1 MAEWIWIG
9 RRARRCYG
17 FDEIALV
24 PGNVTVNPTEVDTG
38 WEIGASTRP
47 DGLARHSAP
56 RDVPAGLHGLKFKV
70 PFIASAMD
78 GVVDVEF
85 AIAMGKLGALAVLN
99 LDGVQAR
106 YDDPSEAI
114 AQIIQGDV
122 EETTNIVQKL
132 YKAPINEKL
141 IAKRVEQIKAANVP
155 CAVSTI
161 PQNAERFGAIAQE
174 AGADIFVVQSTVTTV
189 KHIAKA
195 YKPLDFT
202 KFTKAMKIPVII
214 GNCVT
219 YDQSLELMD
228 AGADALLVGVGP
240 GAACTTRGVLGV
252 GVPQVTATVDCAS
265 ARDFHHK
272 KTGRYVPI
280 ITDGGMRNGGDI
292 CKAFA
297 CGSDAVMV
305 GSAFAKAKEAPGRGY
320 HWGMAYPHSSLP
332 RGTRIYVGTT
342 GTLEQILFGPALTDD
357 GSQNLMGAVTTCM
370 GTVGAST
377 IKEFQMAEIII
388 APSIQT
394 EGKSF
399 QQVQRVGMARKGASE
414 APSNHQPKSQTRR
427 LTRSAA

>member
-1 MAEWIWIG
+1 MAEWIGRG

-17 FDEIALV
+17 FDEISLV
-24 PGNVTVNPTEVDTG
+24 PGTTTINPAEVDTH
-38 WEIGASTRP
+38 WEI
-47 DGLARHSAP
+47 DGVTFRA
-56 RDVPAGLHGLKFKV
+56 

-78 GVVDVEF
+78 GVVDVKF
-85 AIAMGKLGALAVLN
+85 AIAMGKLGGLAVLN
-99 LDGVQAR
+99 LDGVQTR
-106 YDDPSEAI
+106 YDDPAEAI
-114 AQIIQGDV
+114 EQVIQGDV
-122 EETTNIVQKL
+122 EETTNLVQKL
-132 YKAPINEKL
+132 YKAPIKEKL
-141 IAKRVEQIKAANVP
+141 IAKRIEEIKKAKVP

-174 AGADIFVVQSTVTTV
+174 AGVDLFVVQSTVTTF
-189 KHIAKA
+189 KHLATL

-202 KFTKAMKIPVII
+202 KFITSMSIPVII

-219 YDQSLELMD
+219 REQGLELME
-228 AGADALLVGVGP
+228 AGANGLLVGVGP

-252 GVPQVTATVDCAS
+252 GVPQVTATVDLAD
-265 ARDFHHK
+265 ARDYYHE

-305 GSAFAKAKEAPGRGY
+305 GSAFAKAEEAPGQGY

-342 GTLEQILFGPALTDD
+342 GTLEQILFGPAQTDD
-357 GSQNLMGAVTTCM
+357 GSQNLMGAIATCM
-370 GTVGAST
+370 GTVGAKD
-377 IKEFQMAEIII
+377 IKALHQAEIII

-394 EGKSF
+394 EGKIF
-399 QQVQRVGMARKGASE
+399 QQVQRVGMARKSAE
-414 APSNHQPKSQTRR
+414 QPSNHRSKARGRR
-427 LTRSAA
+427 RITSAV